1 MLLFVASR
9 QLFSVPGCDTA
20 SASQVCASAAEGPL
34 GPGDRGTG
42 RSLHAVHVVASA
54 VVSFAV
60 TGASH
65 VPQLAAPA
73 YFLVLVSVISAVS
86 LHAIMDWSVLG
97 HQEE

>member
-1 MLLFVASR
+1 MVVA
-9 QLFSVPGCDTA
+9 QC
-20 SASQVCASAAEGPL
+20 
-34 GPGDRGTG
+34 
-42 RSLHAVHVVASA
+42 RSLHAVHVVALA
-54 VVSFAV
+54 LVSLAAA
-60 TGASH
+60 GALH